1 MKYLVAPTSG
11 FQITHRN
18 SSLVSELTIKLG
30 LVKPE
35 ITVKNSTY
43 ISGVYDLSTNKKNPG
58 LPYCELD
65 EKQSTIT
72 DDWLAISAYS
82 KNQLTLNLIT
92 NLKQL

>member
-11 FQITHRN
+11 FQIVHRN
-18 SSLVSELTIKLG
+18 TSLVSELTIKLG

-35 ITVKNSTY
+35 IIISNSTY
-43 ISGVYDLSTNKKNPG
+43 IGGVYDLSSSKKNPG
-58 LPYCELD
+58 LPYCEID
-65 EKQSTIT
+65 EKQPTIT
-72 DDWLAISAYS
+72 DDWISVSANT